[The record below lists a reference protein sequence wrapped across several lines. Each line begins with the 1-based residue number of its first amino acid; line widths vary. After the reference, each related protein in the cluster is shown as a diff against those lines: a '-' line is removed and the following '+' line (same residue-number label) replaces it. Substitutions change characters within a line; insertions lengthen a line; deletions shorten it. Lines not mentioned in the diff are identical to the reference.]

1 MHLTPHEQERLL
13 IHVAADVAERR
24 RKDKVELNYPEA
36 VALLTVHVYE
46 QARRGKSVND
56 IMDSARKLLKPGEL
70 MEGVAE
76 MIENVQ
82 VEATFPDGTKLVTI
96 HNPVEVT
103 TKEQRLHPGEVVHPV
118 SAEGIVVNEGREV
131 TTVFVRNPGDRPV
144 QVGSHYHF
152 AEANPG
158 LEFDREAAN
167 GKRLNMA
174 AGTSRRFEP
183 QEGIDEEEEEGC
195 RVELVDIAG
204 ERVVRG
210 LRGEVE
216 GELDA

>member
-24 RKDKVELNYPEA
+24 RKDVKLNYPEA

-56 IMDSARKLLKPGEL
+56 IMDSGRDLLKPDEL

-76 MIENVQ
+76 MIDNVQ
-82 VEATFPDGTKLVTI
+82 VEATFPDGTKLVTL
-96 HNPVEVT
+96 HNPVEVE
-103 TKEQRLHPGEVVHPV
+103 TKEQRLHPGKVEHTDTSGVT
-118 SAEGIVVNEGREV
+118 VNEGREV
-131 TTVFVRNPGDRPV
+131 TTVYVRNPNDRPI
-144 QVGSHYHF
+144 QIGSHYHF
-152 AEANPG
+152 AEANPA
-158 LEFDREAAN
+158 LEFDREAAH
-167 GKRLNMA
+167 GKRLNVA

-183 QEGIDEEEEEGC
+183 LEGTDDEQGC
-195 RVELVDIAG
+195 MVELVPIAG
-204 ERVVRG
+204 ERVVKG

-216 GELDA
+216 GRLDA

>member
-24 RKDKVELNYPEA
+24 RKDVKLNYPEA

-46 QARRGKSVND
+46 EARRGKSVND
-56 IMDSARKLLKPGEL
+56 IMDSGRKLLKPEEL

-76 MIENVQ
+76 MIESVQ

-96 HNPVEVT
+96 NNPVEVHS
-103 TKEQRLHPGEVVHPV
+103 KEQRLHPGKVEHPDT
-118 SAEGIVVNEGREV
+118 SGITVNEGREV
-131 TTVFVRNPGDRPV
+131 TTVYVRNPNDRPI

-152 AEANPG
+152 AEANPD
-158 LEFDREAAN
+158 LEFDRDAAY
-167 GKRLNMA
+167 GKRLNVA

-183 QEGIDEEEEEGC
+183 YEGTEGEQGC
-195 RVELVDIAG
+195 RVELVPIAG
-204 ERVVRG
+204 ERVVEG
-210 LRGEVE
+210 LRGEVK